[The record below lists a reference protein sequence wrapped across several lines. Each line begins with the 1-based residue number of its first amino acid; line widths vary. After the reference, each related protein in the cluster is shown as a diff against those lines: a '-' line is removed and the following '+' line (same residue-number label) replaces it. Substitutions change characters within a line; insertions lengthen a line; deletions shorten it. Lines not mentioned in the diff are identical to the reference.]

1 MKKKKRDA
9 RSLVLGII
17 VIMLVITM
25 GIGISYA
32 FYMIGMTGRS
42 DVSQSTA
49 AVLNLTTTLEQV
61 DRINTDKLQ
70 LTEITNNNYA
80 EVVTDKVTFTVTNES
95 SSNVNGKYNL
105 YLKELA
111 LTRNL
116 SSQYFKWAAVVSGTN
131 SKIVTGNFLD
141 TTNLGVE
148 GNTNRI
154 VVSNLTKTLIDDA
167 NALTLAPGQTDTVT
181 FYIWLE
187 NANVDQLYLT
197 NGSFSGKLAIDAVPV
212 K

>member
-105 YLKELA
+105 Y
-111 LTRNL
+111 
-116 SSQYFKWAAVVSGTN
+116 
-131 SKIVTGNFLD
+131 
-141 TTNLGVE
+141 
-148 GNTNRI
+148 NTNKI
-154 VVSNLTKTLIDDA
+154 
-167 NALTLAPGQTDTVT
+167 
-181 FYIWLE
+181 
-187 NANVDQLYLT
+187 
-197 NGSFSGKLAIDAVPV
+197 
-212 K
+212 